1 MAYQRELTAHIKCK
15 RIILILFLFVSI
27 NLYGQKFQLTH
38 IQSTEYSIDR
48 IAQQVYFKDFYS
60 DTVRKIVLKN
70 LSVTKTGQ
78 LVLLPS
84 FSNSRHLMLYGNN
97 SAYGDS
103 NKNNIYLYNLDKQS
117 YFLITDTISFPPF
130 SEYYNSFS
138 PNDINFIL
146 DGYYCYSLNDSSLK
160 PLDIKIVVDNYTND
174 AWLQWSS
181 DTSIVFRSNDSVIAE
196 YFLNSKK
203 IDTLVVLNTNIL
215 GFAYNVKQNIL
226 AYSTSE
232 VPPKIYFHYKNASKD
247 SLVFSPSRDDSASV
261 CWQYGYHGLTSL
273 CWSLDDKK
281 LAFLTR
287 QFIDASVS
295 GIYIYSIDSNRTYKA
310 TSCDD
315 YGTKYH
321 MQWASNDTL
330 IYVNATD
337 GYMYGFDVSSVITDI
352 IKKKTSNL
360 IQDFN
365 LSNYPN
371 PFNNSTRISI
381 SLPDNTN
388 GSLYIYDISGR
399 LIKEYRIINN
409 GKSNYEINW
418 AAINNRNKEVASGF
432 YLGVLKL
439 DNSKTMQTKTIKII
453 YLK

>member
-60 DTVRKIVLKN
+60 DTVRKVVLKN
-70 LSVTKTGQ
+70 LSVTKTNF
-78 LVLLPS
+78 LILPPI
-84 FSNSRHLMLYGNN
+84 L
-97 SAYGDS
+97 S
-103 NKNNIYLYNLDKQS
+103 NKQHLLVYRDTLYNIDKRLSSTFDVSQA
-117 YFLITDTISFPPF
+117 DSFGYMVDAGFPG
-130 SEYYNSFS
+130 SFS
-138 PNDINFIL
+138 PNDSNFIYGNL
-146 DGYYCYSLNDSSLK
+146 KYYVHLNDSTLK
-160 PLDIKIVVDNYTND
+160 PIETIFSVYGKVDYNTND

-381 SLPDNTN
+381 SLPANMN